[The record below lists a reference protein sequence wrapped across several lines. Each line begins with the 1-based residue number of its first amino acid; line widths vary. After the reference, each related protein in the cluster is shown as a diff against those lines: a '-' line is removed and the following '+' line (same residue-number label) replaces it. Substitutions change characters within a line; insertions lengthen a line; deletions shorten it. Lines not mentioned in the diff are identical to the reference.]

1 MNPNPIS
8 NSNAILLSQNKKFI
22 DELAT
27 KINNMPCW
35 ATLVVFL
42 AVAVIVIWTVNFFY
56 RMHEGSSGNL
66 EGFEQDSRFVLKQ
79 NDEVFE
85 DPFYVGIYD
94 ELFYKKLYN
103 SYEVGIILNE
113 IHPTSKDVVVQI
125 GSKTGSYTSALQ
137 QSCGCN
143 VIGLD
148 ESKAMVE
155 YASKRHPNC
164 KFMRGD
170 PLDFMS
176 FSSEYATAILLLD
189 FAIYYIKDRRTLFYN
204 CYHWLKP
211 GGYLVLHLVNRHM
224 FDPIVP
230 AAKPFTL
237 VSPQSVAKKRI
248 TSSDVVFEK
257 FDYKS
262 KFEFAQDK
270 GDKGDK
276 NDNNGNDDDN
286 GSGGGGA
293 KANDGVT
300 IIETMKDRRGNVR
313 KNTRSFRMSGQKII
327 IGEAK
332 DAGFTMLGQYD
343 LVKSQREYQYIYILY
358 KPSN

>member
-1 MNPNPIS
+1 MNPLR
-8 NSNAILLSQNKKFI
+8 SNADILSENKKFM
-22 DELAT
+22 DEIAG
-27 KINNMPCW
+27 KINNLPCW
-35 ATLVVFL
+35 ATMIVFL
-42 AVAVIVIWTVNFFY
+42 AVGIIIVWIVNFFDKLY
-56 RMHEGSSGNL
+56 NSST
-66 EGFEQDSRFVLKQ
+66 EGFEQESRFILKE
-79 NDEVFE
+79 NDDVFE

-113 IHPTSKDVVVQI
+113 IHPTSKDVVIEI

-148 ESKAMVE
+148 KSKAMVE
-155 YASKRHPNC
+155 YASKRHPNST
-164 KFMRGD
+164 FIQGD
-170 PLDFMS
+170 PMDFMS

-211 GGYLVLHLVNRHM
+211 GGYLILHLVNRHM
-224 FDPIVP
+224 FDTIVP
-230 AAKPFTL
+230 AAKQFTL

-248 TSSDVVFEK
+248 TTSDVVFK
-257 FDYKS
+257 NFDYKS
-262 KFEFAQDK
+262 KFEFDQEQDTQQQQQ
-270 GDKGDK
+270 GEGRDKVSD
-276 NDNNGNDDDN
+276 
-286 GSGGGGA
+286 S
-293 KANDGVT
+293 VT
-300 IIETMKDRRGNVR
+300 FIETMKDRRGKVR
-313 KNTRSFRMSGQKII
+313 KNIRSLRMSGQKII

-343 LVKSQREYQYIYILY
+343 LIKSHREYQYIYILY

>member
-1 MNPNPIS
+1 MNPLR
-8 NSNAILLSQNKKFI
+8 SNAIILSENKKFI
-22 DELAT
+22 DELAV
-27 KINNMPCW
+27 KINNLPCW
-35 ATLVVFL
+35 ATLIVFL
-42 AVAVIVIWTVNFFY
+42 AVAIIIIWVVDFFDKMY
-56 RMHEGSSGNL
+56 KGRS
-66 EGFEQDSRFVLKQ
+66 EGFEQESRFILKQ

-113 IHPTSKDVVVQI
+113 IHPTSKDVIIEI

-137 QSCGCN
+137 ESCGCN
-143 VIGLD
+143 VLGID
-148 ESKAMVE
+148 KSKTMVE
-155 YASKRHPNC
+155 YASKKYPNC
-164 KFMRGD
+164 NFMQGD

-211 GGYLVLHLVNRHM
+211 GGYLILHLVNRHM

-248 TSSDVVFEK
+248 TSSDVVFEN

-262 KFEFAQDK
+262 KFEFDQGQGKGQGQGQGQDQQQQGEK
-270 GDKGDK
+270 DKDYAP
-276 NDNNGNDDDN
+276 NTSDN
-286 GSGGGGA
+286 
-293 KANDGVT
+293 VT
-300 IIETMKDRRGNVR
+300 IIETMKDRRGKVR
-313 KNTRSFRMSGQKII
+313 KNIRSLRMSGQKII

-343 LVKSQREYQYIYILY
+343 LIKSQREYQYIYILY

>member
-1 MNPNPIS
+1 MNPLR
-8 NSNAILLSQNKKFI
+8 SNAVILSENKRFI
-22 DELAT
+22 DELAD
-27 KINNMPCW
+27 KINGMPCW
-35 ATLVVFL
+35 ATLIVFL
-42 AVAVIVIWTVNFFY
+42 AVATIVIWVVDFFNTMY
-56 RMHEGSSGNL
+56 KSKS
-66 EGFEQDSRFVLKQ
+66 EGFEQESRFILKQ
-79 NDEVFE
+79 NDEVFD

-113 IHPTSKDVVVQI
+113 IHPTSKDVVIEI

-148 ESKAMVE
+148 ASKAMVE

-164 KFMRGD
+164 KFVQGD

-248 TSSDVVFEK
+248 TTSDVVFK
-257 FDYKS
+257 DFDYKS
-262 KFEFAQDK
+262 KFEFDQEK
-270 GDKGDK
+270 EEGQEGQGQGD
-276 NDNNGNDDDN
+276 NHV
-286 GSGGGGA
+286 
-293 KANDGVT
+293 KASDSVT
-300 IIETMKDRRGNVR
+300 IIETMKDRRGKVR
-313 KNTRSFRMSGQKII
+313 KNVRSLRMSGQKII

-332 DAGFTMLGQYD
+332 DSGFTMLGQYD
-343 LVKSQREYQYIYILY
+343 LIKSQREYQYIYILY

>member
-1 MNPNPIS
+1 MNS
-8 NSNAILLSQNKKFI
+8 NSNAAILSENKKFI
-22 DELAT
+22 DEVAT

-42 AVAVIVIWTVNFFY
+42 AVAIIVIWTVNFFY
-56 RMHEGSSGNL
+56 RMRESSSGNL
-66 EGFEQDSRFVLKQ
+66 EGFEQESRFTLKQ
-79 NDEVFE
+79 NEDVFE

-113 IHPTSKDVVVQI
+113 IHPTSKDVVIEI

-148 ESKAMVE
+148 TSATMVD
-155 YASKRHPNC
+155 YASKKYPNC
-164 KFMRGD
+164 KFMQGD
-170 PLDFMS
+170 PLNFMS

-189 FAIYYIKDRRTLFYN
+189 FAIYYVKDRRTLFYN

-211 GGYLVLHLVNRHM
+211 GGYLILHLVNRHM

-230 AAKPFTL
+230 AAKPLTL
-237 VSPQSVAKKRI
+237 VSPQSVAKQRI
-248 TSSDVVFEK
+248 TTSDVVIDK

-262 KFEFAQDK
+262 KFEFDQ
-270 GDKGDK
+270 GDK
-276 NDNNGNDDDN
+276 
-286 GSGGGGA
+286 
-293 KANDGVT
+293 NDGVT
-300 IIETMKDRRGNVR
+300 IIETMKDRRGKVR
-313 KNTRSFRMSGQKII
+313 KNVRSLRMSGQKII
-327 IGEAK
+327 ISEAK

-343 LVKSQREYQYIYILY
+343 LIKSQREYQYIYILY

>member
-1 MNPNPIS
+1 MNPLR
-8 NSNAILLSQNKKFI
+8 SNAVILSENKRFI
-22 DELAT
+22 DELAD
-27 KINNMPCW
+27 KINGMPCW
-35 ATLVVFL
+35 ATLIVFL
-42 AVAVIVIWTVNFFY
+42 AVATIVIWVVDFFNTMY
-56 RMHEGSSGNL
+56 KSKS
-66 EGFEQDSRFVLKQ
+66 EGFEQESRFILKQ
-79 NDEVFE
+79 NDEVFD

-113 IHPTSKDVVVQI
+113 IHPTSKDVVIEI

-137 QSCGCN
+137 QSCECN
-143 VIGLD
+143 VTGLD
-148 ESKAMVE
+148 TSAAMVE
-155 YASKRHPNC
+155 YASKKHPDC
-164 KFMRGD
+164 KFIHGD

-176 FSSEYATAILLLD
+176 FSSEHATAILLLD

-237 VSPQSVAKKRI
+237 VSPQSVAKQRI
-248 TSSDVVFEK
+248 TTSDVVFDK

-262 KFEFAQDK
+262 KFEFDQGEK
-270 GDKGDK
+270 
-276 NDNNGNDDDN
+276 
-286 GSGGGGA
+286 
-293 KANDGVT
+293 NDGVT
-300 IIETMKDRRGNVR
+300 IIETMKDRRGKVR
-313 KNTRSFRMSGQKII
+313 KNVRSLRMSGQKII

-343 LVKSQREYQYIYILY
+343 LIKSQREYQYIYILY

>member
-1 MNPNPIS
+1 MNPLR
-8 NSNAILLSQNKKFI
+8 SNAVILSENKRFI
-22 DELAT
+22 DELAA

-35 ATLVVFL
+35 ATLIVFL
-42 AVAVIVIWTVNFFY
+42 AVAIIVIWVVDFFNTMY
-56 RMHEGSSGNL
+56 KTKS
-66 EGFEQDSRFVLKQ
+66 EGFEQESRFILKQ

-113 IHPTSKDVVVQI
+113 IHPTSKDVVIEI

-137 QSCGCN
+137 QNCGCD

-148 ESKAMVE
+148 KSKAMVE

-164 KFMRGD
+164 TFMQGD
-170 PLDFMS
+170 PMDFMS

-248 TSSDVVFEK
+248 TSSDVVFK
-257 FDYKS
+257 DFDYKS
-262 KFEFAQDK
+262 KFEFDQK
-270 GDKGDK
+270 EEKEEEQQGRGDK
-276 NDNNGNDDDN
+276 DDRIKTSD
-286 GSGGGGA
+286 S
-293 KANDGVT
+293 VT
-300 IIETMKDRRGNVR
+300 ITETMKDRRGKVR
-313 KNTRSFRMSGQKII
+313 KNVRSLRMSGQKII

-332 DAGFTMLGQYD
+332 DFGFTMLGQYD
-343 LVKSQREYQYIYILY
+343 LIKSQREYQYIYILY

>member
-1 MNPNPIS
+1 M
-8 NSNAILLSQNKKFI
+8 NSNAVILSENKKFI
-22 DELAT
+22 DELAA

-35 ATLVVFL
+35 ATLIIFL
-42 AVAVIVIWTVNFFY
+42 AVAIVIIWAVNFFNTLY
-56 RMHEGSSGNL
+56 KAKA
-66 EGFEQDSRFVLKQ
+66 EGFEQESRFILKQ

-113 IHPTSKDVVVQI
+113 IHPTSNDVVIQI
-125 GSKTGSYTSALQ
+125 GSKTGSYTSSLQ
-137 QSCGCN
+137 QSCGCS

-148 ESKAMVE
+148 KSKAMVD

-164 KFMRGD
+164 TFMQGD
-170 PLDFMS
+170 PLNFMS

-189 FAIYYIKDRRTLFYN
+189 FTIYYIKDRRTLFYN

-211 GGYLVLHLVNRHM
+211 GGYLVLHLANRHM

-248 TSSDVVFEK
+248 TSSDVVFEG

-262 KFEFAQDK
+262 KYEFDEGHQGQHDDK
-270 GDKGDK
+270 DGGGDKEKNRGD
-276 NDNNGNDDDN
+276 N
-286 GSGGGGA
+286 
-293 KANDGVT
+293 VT
-300 IIETMKDRRGNVR
+300 ITETMKDRRGKVR
-313 KNTRSFRMSGQKII
+313 KNIRSLRMSGQKII

>member
-1 MNPNPIS
+1 M
-8 NSNAILLSQNKKFI
+8 NSNAVILSENKKFI
-22 DELAT
+22 DELAA
-27 KINNMPCW
+27 KINSMPCW
-35 ATLVVFL
+35 ATLIVFL
-42 AVAVIVIWTVNFFY
+42 AVAIIVIWVINFFNMLY
-56 RMHEGSSGNL
+56 KSNS
-66 EGFEQDSRFVLKQ
+66 EGFEQESRFILKQ
-79 NDEVFE
+79 NDEVLE

-113 IHPTSKDVVVQI
+113 IHPTSKDVVIEI
-125 GSKTGSYTSALQ
+125 GSKTGSYASALQ
-137 QSCGCN
+137 QTCGCN

-148 ESKAMVE
+148 KSKAMVE
-155 YASKRHPNC
+155 YASKKHPNC
-164 KFMRGD
+164 KFIQGD

-176 FSSEYATAILLLD
+176 FSSEYATAFLLLD

-248 TSSDVVFEK
+248 TTSDVVFEN

-262 KFEFAQDK
+262 KFEFDQEQEQEQ
-270 GDKGDK
+270 GEGE
-276 NDNNGNDDDN
+276 NGNRD
-286 GSGGGGA
+286 GA
-293 KANDGVT
+293 KESDNVT
-300 IIETMKDRRGNVR
+300 IIETMKDRRGKMRKNVR
-313 KNTRSFRMSGQKII
+313 SLRMTGQKII

-343 LVKSQREYQYIYILY
+343 LIKSQREYQYIYILY

>member
-1 MNPNPIS
+1 M
-8 NSNAILLSQNKKFI
+8 F
-22 DELAT
+22 D
-27 KINNMPCW
+27 
-35 ATLVVFL
+35 
-42 AVAVIVIWTVNFFY
+42 
-56 RMHEGSSGNL
+56 
-66 EGFEQDSRFVLKQ
+66 
-79 NDEVFE
+79 

-113 IHPTSKDVVVQI
+113 IHPTSKDVVVEI

-148 ESKAMVE
+148 ASKAMVE

-164 KFMRGD
+164 KFMQGD

-248 TSSDVVFEK
+248 TSSDVVFK
-257 FDYKS
+257 DFDYKS
-262 KFEFAQDK
+262 KFEFGQEKEGEDQS
-270 GDKGDK
+270 DK
-276 NDNNGNDDDN
+276 NGHDD
-286 GSGGGGA
+286 S
-293 KANDGVT
+293 VT
-300 IIETMKDRRGNVR
+300 LTETMKDRRGKVR
-313 KNTRSFRMSGQKII
+313 KNVRSLRMSGQKII

-332 DAGFTMLGQYD
+332 DSGFTMLGQYD

>member
-1 MNPNPIS
+1 MNSNL
-8 NSNAILLSQNKKFI
+8 NSNAAILSENKKFI
-22 DELAT
+22 DELAI

-56 RMHEGSSGNL
+56 RMRESSSGNL
-66 EGFEQDSRFVLKQ
+66 EGFEQESRFTLKQ
-79 NDEVFE
+79 NEDVFE

-113 IHPTSKDVVVQI
+113 IHPTSKDVVIEI

-137 QSCGCN
+137 QSCECN
-143 VIGLD
+143 VAGLD
-148 ESKAMVE
+148 TSAAMVE
-155 YASKRHPNC
+155 YASKKYPNC
-164 KFMRGD
+164 KFIHGD

-176 FSSEYATAILLLD
+176 FSSEHATAILLLD

-237 VSPQSVAKKRI
+237 VSPQSVAKQRI
-248 TSSDVVFEK
+248 TTSDVVFDK

-262 KFEFAQDK
+262 KFEF
-270 GDKGDK
+270 
-276 NDNNGNDDDN
+276 DD
-286 GSGGGGA
+286 GE
-293 KANDGVT
+293 KNDGVT
-300 IIETMKDRRGNVR
+300 IIETMKDRRGKVR
-313 KNTRSFRMSGQKII
+313 KNVRSLRMSGQKII

-343 LVKSQREYQYIYILY
+343 LIKSQREYQYIYILY

>member
-1 MNPNPIS
+1 MNSNF
-8 NSNAILLSQNKKFI
+8 NSNAAILSENKKFI
-22 DELAT
+22 DELAI

-56 RMHEGSSGNL
+56 RMRESSSGNL
-66 EGFEQDSRFVLKQ
+66 EGFEQESRFTLKQ
-79 NDEVFE
+79 NEDVFE

-113 IHPTSKDVVVQI
+113 IHPTSKDVVIEI

-137 QSCGCN
+137 QNCDCN
-143 VIGLD
+143 VTGLD
-148 ESKAMVE
+148 TSAAMVE
-155 YASKRHPNC
+155 YASKKYPNC
-164 KFMRGD
+164 KFVQGD
-170 PLDFMS
+170 PLDFMR

-204 CYHWLKP
+204 CFHWLKP

-237 VSPQSVAKKRI
+237 VSPQSVAKQRI
-248 TSSDVVFEK
+248 TTSEVVFDK

-262 KFEFAQDK
+262 KFEFDQ
-270 GDKGDK
+270 GDK
-276 NDNNGNDDDN
+276 
-286 GSGGGGA
+286 
-293 KANDGVT
+293 NDGVT
-300 IIETMKDRRGNVR
+300 IIETMKDRRGKVR
-313 KNTRSFRMSGQKII
+313 KNVRSLRMSGQKII

-343 LVKSQREYQYIYILY
+343 LIKSQREYQYIYILY

>member
-1 MNPNPIS
+1 MNS
-8 NSNAILLSQNKKFI
+8 NSNAAILSENKKFI
-22 DELAT
+22 DEVAT

-42 AVAVIVIWTVNFFY
+42 AVAIIVIWTVNFFY
-56 RMHEGSSGNL
+56 RMRESSSGNL
-66 EGFEQDSRFVLKQ
+66 EGFEQESRFTLKQ
-79 NDEVFE
+79 NEDVFE

-113 IHPTSKDVVVQI
+113 IHPTSKDVVIEI

-148 ESKAMVE
+148 TSATMVD
-155 YASKRHPNC
+155 YASKKYPNC
-164 KFMRGD
+164 KFMQGD
-170 PLDFMS
+170 PLNFMS

-189 FAIYYIKDRRTLFYN
+189 FAIYYVKDRRTLFYN

-211 GGYLVLHLVNRHM
+211 GGYLILHLVNRHM

-230 AAKPFTL
+230 AAKPLTL
-237 VSPQSVAKKRI
+237 VSPQSVAKQRI
-248 TSSDVVFEK
+248 TTSDVVFDK

-262 KFEFAQDK
+262 KFEFGQ
-270 GDKGDK
+270 GDK
-276 NDNNGNDDDN
+276 
-286 GSGGGGA
+286 
-293 KANDGVT
+293 NDGVT
-300 IIETMKDRRGNVR
+300 IIETMKDRRGKVR
-313 KNTRSFRMSGQKII
+313 KNVRSLRMSGQKII
-327 IGEAK
+327 ISEAK

-343 LVKSQREYQYIYILY
+343 LIKSQREYQYIYILY

>member
-1 MNPNPIS
+1 MNPLR
-8 NSNAILLSQNKKFI
+8 SNAVILSENKRFI
-22 DELAT
+22 DELAA

-35 ATLVVFL
+35 ATLIVFL
-42 AVAVIVIWTVNFFY
+42 AVAIIIIWIVDFFNKMY
-56 RMHEGSSGNL
+56 KGTS
-66 EGFEQDSRFVLKQ
+66 EGFEQESRFILKQ

-103 SYEVGIILNE
+103 SYEVGVILNE
-113 IHPTSKDVVVQI
+113 IHPTSKDIVIEI

-137 QSCGCN
+137 ESCGCN

-148 ESKAMVE
+148 KSKTMVE
-155 YASKRHPNC
+155 YASKKYPNC
-164 KFMRGD
+164 KFMQGD

-211 GGYLVLHLVNRHM
+211 GGYLILHLVNRHM

-248 TSSDVVFEK
+248 TTSDVVFEN

-262 KFEFAQDK
+262 KFEFDQEQGQEQDAPK
-270 GDKGDK
+270 KS
-276 NDNNGNDDDN
+276 DN
-286 GSGGGGA
+286 
-293 KANDGVT
+293 VT
-300 IIETMKDRRGNVR
+300 IIETMKDRRGKVR
-313 KNTRSFRMSGQKII
+313 KNIRSLQMSGQKII

-343 LVKSQREYQYIYILY
+343 LIKSQREYQYIYILY
-358 KPSN
+358 KPGN

>member
-1 MNPNPIS
+1 MNPLRS
-8 NSNAILLSQNKKFI
+8 NDAILSENKKFI
-22 DELAT
+22 DELAE
-27 KINNMPCW
+27 KINGMPCW
-35 ATLVVFL
+35 ATLIVFL
-42 AVAVIVIWTVNFFY
+42 AVATIVIWVVDFFNTMY
-56 RMHEGSSGNL
+56 KSKS
-66 EGFEQDSRFVLKQ
+66 EGFEQESRFILKQ
-79 NDEVFE
+79 NDEVFA

-113 IHPTSKDVVVQI
+113 IHPTSKDVVIEI

-148 ESKAMVE
+148 TSKAMVE

-164 KFMRGD
+164 KFMHGD

-248 TSSDVVFEK
+248 TSSDVVFK
-257 FDYKS
+257 DFDYKS
-262 KFEFAQDK
+262 TFEFGQEEE
-270 GDKGDK
+270 GQEEHQ
-276 NDNNGNDDDN
+276 N
-286 GSGGGGA
+286 
-293 KANDGVT
+293 KAASDSVT
-300 IIETMKDRRGNVR
+300 IIETMKDRRGKVR
-313 KNTRSFRMSGQKII
+313 KNIRSLRMSGQKII

-332 DAGFTMLGQYD
+332 DSGFTMMGQYD

>member
-1 MNPNPIS
+1 
-8 NSNAILLSQNKKFI
+8 
-22 DELAT
+22 
-27 KINNMPCW
+27 MPCW

-42 AVAVIVIWTVNFFY
+42 AVTVIVIWTVNFFY

-148 ESKAMVE
+148 SSKAMVE
-155 YASKRHPNC
+155 YASKKHPNC
-164 KFMRGD
+164 TFMRGD

-189 FAIYYIKDRRTLFYN
+189 FTIYYIKDRRTLFYN

-248 TSSDVVFEK
+248 TTSDVVFEK

-262 KFEFAQDK
+262 KFEFHQDK

-276 NDNNGNDDDN
+276 NNNDDGD
-286 GSGGGGA
+286 GSA

>member
-1 MNPNPIS
+1 MRES
-8 NSNAILLSQNKKFI
+8 
-22 DELAT
+22 
-27 KINNMPCW
+27 
-35 ATLVVFL
+35 
-42 AVAVIVIWTVNFFY
+42 
-56 RMHEGSSGNL
+56 SSGNL
-66 EGFEQDSRFVLKQ
+66 EGFEQESRFTLKQ
-79 NDEVFE
+79 NEDVFE

-113 IHPTSKDVVVQI
+113 IHPTSKDVVIEI

-137 QSCGCN
+137 QSCECN
-143 VIGLD
+143 VTGLD
-148 ESKAMVE
+148 TSAAMVE
-155 YASKRHPNC
+155 YASKKHPNC
-164 KFMRGD
+164 KFIHGD

-237 VSPQSVAKKRI
+237 VSPQSVAKQRI
-248 TSSDVVFEK
+248 TTSEVVFDK

-262 KFEFAQDK
+262 KFEFDEGEK
-270 GDKGDK
+270 GEK
-276 NDNNGNDDDN
+276 
-286 GSGGGGA
+286 
-293 KANDGVT
+293 NDGVT
-300 IIETMKDRRGNVR
+300 IIETMKDRRGKVR
-313 KNTRSFRMSGQKII
+313 KNVRSLRMSGQKII

-343 LVKSQREYQYIYILY
+343 LIKSQREYQYIYILY

>member
-1 MNPNPIS
+1 
-8 NSNAILLSQNKKFI
+8 
-22 DELAT
+22 
-27 KINNMPCW
+27 
-35 ATLVVFL
+35 
-42 AVAVIVIWTVNFFY
+42 
-56 RMHEGSSGNL
+56 MHKNTS
-66 EGFEQDSRFVLKQ
+66 EGFEQESRFILKQ
-79 NDEVFE
+79 NEEVFE

-113 IHPTSKDVVVQI
+113 IHPTSKDVVIEI
-125 GSKTGSYTSALQ
+125 GSKTGSYTSALE

-148 ESKAMVE
+148 ASKTMVE
-155 YASKRHPNC
+155 YASKKYPNC
-164 KFMRGD
+164 KFMQGN

-211 GGYLVLHLVNRHM
+211 GGYLILHLVNRHM

-237 VSPQSVAKKRI
+237 VSPQSVTKKRI
-248 TSSDVVFEK
+248 TTSEVVFEG

-262 KFEFAQDK
+262 KFQFGQEHKQQEQEEGGKHGNDK
-270 GDKGDK
+270 RGDKI
-276 NDNNGNDDDN
+276 ND
-286 GSGGGGA
+286 S
-293 KANDGVT
+293 VT
-300 IIETMKDRRGNVR
+300 IIETMKDRRGKVR
-313 KNTRSFRMSGQKII
+313 KNVRSLRMSGQKII

-343 LVKSQREYQYIYILY
+343 LIKSQREYQYIYILY

>member
-1 MNPNPIS
+1 MNSNF
-8 NSNAILLSQNKKFI
+8 NSNAAILSENKKFI

-42 AVAVIVIWTVNFFY
+42 AVAVIVLWTVNFFY
-56 RMHEGSSGNL
+56 RMHESSSGNL
-66 EGFEQDSRFVLKQ
+66 EGFEQESRFTLKQ
-79 NDEVFE
+79 NEDVFE

-113 IHPTSKDVVVQI
+113 IHPTSKDVVIEI

-137 QSCGCN
+137 QNCDCN

-148 ESKAMVE
+148 TSAAMVE
-155 YASKRHPNC
+155 YASKKYPNC
-164 KFMRGD
+164 KFVQGD

-176 FSSEYATAILLLD
+176 FSSEHATAILLLD

-204 CYHWLKP
+204 CFHWLKP

-237 VSPQSVAKKRI
+237 VSPQSVAKQRI
-248 TSSDVVFEK
+248 TTSEVVFDK

-262 KFEFAQDK
+262 KFEF
-270 GDKGDK
+270 
-276 NDNNGNDDDN
+276 DD
-286 GSGGGGA
+286 GE
-293 KANDGVT
+293 KNDGVT
-300 IIETMKDRRGNVR
+300 IIETMKDRRGKVR
-313 KNTRSFRMSGQKII
+313 KNVRSLRMSGQKII

-343 LVKSQREYQYIYILY
+343 LIKSQREYQYIYILY